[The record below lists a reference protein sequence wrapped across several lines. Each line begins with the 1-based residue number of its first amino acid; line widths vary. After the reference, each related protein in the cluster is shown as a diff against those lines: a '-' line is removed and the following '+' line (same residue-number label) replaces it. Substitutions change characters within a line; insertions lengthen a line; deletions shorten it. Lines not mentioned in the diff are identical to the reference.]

1 MNEPLAERV
10 RPKSLEG
17 YMSQSH
23 LVGPAGVLTKQI
35 KAGIIPSIILWGPPG
50 TGKTTLAN
58 IIATQTERPFFLQ
71 LLDSYAHKAFHSQ
84 IRVVSPHVYHTLYMT
99 I

>member
-17 YMSQSH
+17 YMSQTH

-50 TGKTTLAN
+50 TG
-58 IIATQTERPFFLQ
+58 
-71 LLDSYAHKAFHSQ
+71 
-84 IRVVSPHVYHTLYMT
+84 
-99 I
+99 